1 MSEENKLFF
10 TSTND
15 NTNPIN
21 EKVYFDNE
29 SESILK
35 KIICDDKFD
44 DDGNEWQEFYDLN
57 KDNYHVEYFSDTALR
72 TFKSISKL
80 RKRSSWIDSTIR

>member
-57 KDNYHVEYFSDTALR
+57 KDNYHVEYFSEDIYDIILDD
-72 TFKSISKL
+72 SK
-80 RKRSSWIDSTIR
+80 KKKKMIQKNN

>member
-1 MSEENKLFF
+1 MSEENKFFF

-29 SESILK
+29 RESILK

-57 KDNYHVEYFSDTALR
+57 KDNYHVEYFSEDIYDIILDD
-72 TFKSISKL
+72 SKE
-80 RKRSSWIDSTIR
+80 KKKKNDSKE

>member
-29 SESILK
+29 RESILK

-57 KDNYHVEYFSDTALR
+57 KDNYHVEYFSEDIYDIILDD
-72 TFKSISKL
+72 SKE
-80 RKRSSWIDSTIR
+80 KKKKNDSKK

>member
-1 MSEENKLFF
+1 MSEENKFFF

-29 SESILK
+29 RESILK

-57 KDNYHVEYFSDTALR
+57 KDNYHVEYFSEGIYDIILDD
-72 TFKSISKL
+72 SKE
-80 RKRSSWIDSTIR
+80 KKKKK

>member
-57 KDNYHVEYFSDTALR
+57 KDNYHVEYFSEDIYDIILDD
-72 TFKSISKL
+72 SKE
-80 RKRSSWIDSTIR
+80 KKKKNDSKE

>member
-1 MSEENKLFF
+1 MSEENKFFF

-57 KDNYHVEYFSDTALR
+57 KDNYHVEYFSEDIYDIILDD
-72 TFKSISKL
+72 SK
-80 RKRSSWIDSTIR
+80 KKKKKNDSKE

>member
-1 MSEENKLFF
+1 MSEENKFFF

-29 SESILK
+29 RESILK

-57 KDNYHVEYFSDTALR
+57 KDNYHVEYFSEDIYDIILDD
-72 TFKSISKL
+72 SK
-80 RKRSSWIDSTIR
+80 KKKKKNDSKE

>member
-29 SESILK
+29 RESILK

-57 KDNYHVEYFSDTALR
+57 KDNYHVENFSEDIYDIILDD
-72 TFKSISKL
+72 SKE
-80 RKRSSWIDSTIR
+80 KKKKNDSKE

>member
-1 MSEENKLFF
+1 MSEENKFFF

-57 KDNYHVEYFSDTALR
+57 KDNYHVEYFSEDIYDIILDD
-72 TFKSISKL
+72 SKE
-80 RKRSSWIDSTIR
+80 KKKKNDSKE

>member
-44 DDGNEWQEFYDLN
+44 DDGNEWQ
-57 KDNYHVEYFSDTALR
+57 
-72 TFKSISKL
+72 
-80 RKRSSWIDSTIR
+80 